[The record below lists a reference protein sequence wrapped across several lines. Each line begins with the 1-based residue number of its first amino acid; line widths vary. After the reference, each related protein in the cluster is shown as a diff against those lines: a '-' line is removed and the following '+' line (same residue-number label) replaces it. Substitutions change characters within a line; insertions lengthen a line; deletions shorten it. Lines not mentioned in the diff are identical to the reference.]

1 MTDLHLDFLSPLP
14 PVRSGISDYSVEL
27 LPHLRQRCDVRV
39 VQLPDQPLD
48 PDIEAR
54 FAPVPFARLGEG
66 GRLPLYQM
74 GNNRY
79 HEGVREAALRLP
91 GVLTLHDVVLH
102 HLLLDQTI
110 GHGQWEPY
118 AAELRRDHGWVGAAV
133 AGGAR
138 WGLHG
143 QAAQFALF
151 ANRSLLRRQ
160 RGVVVHSDWAAGT
173 LAEQDPELRVRVVP
187 MAIPLPPA
195 ADAAAGR
202 AFRARHGLPAGPL
215 LGSFG
220 FQTPIK
226 RTATAVRALARPE
239 LRDAHLLIVG
249 EVAPALELDREAAEL
264 GVAERVHVF
273 GYLPFVEFTA
283 AIAAC
288 DLCLNLRYPSA
299 GETSASLLRVL
310 AMGRPCVVSD
320 YAQFAE
326 LPDAI
331 VARVPLG
338 DRDGVGEVAAFA
350 TIAAALLADPAR
362 RAAMGESAR
371 QHVRREND
379 PDHAAGR
386 LLEVCAELATA
397 APLPERDLTVPP
409 SSSLVAS
416 QLAARL
422 EVSGAEAPWPAGE
435 RRRLRLRLRNT
446 GAARLLSAAHRDGGV
461 AIQVSLLDGRGR
473 DLLAGRPWLPVT
485 RDLDPGASFDSELV
499 VRRPPGGARLR
510 VEPRVTGRDGLEV
523 DWEGG
528 AAWDS
533 AL

>member
-14 PVRSGISDYSVEL
+14 PVRSGISDYSVDL
-27 LPHLRQRCDVRV
+27 LPYLQARCDVRV
-39 VQLPDQPLD
+39 VRLPDQPIAAL
-48 PDIEAR
+48 IEAR
-54 FAPVPFARLGEG
+54 FAPVPFARLGED

-110 GHGQWEPY
+110 GHGRWEPY
-118 AAELRRDHGWVGAAV
+118 AAELRRDHGWIGAAV

-143 QAAQFALF
+143 HAAQFALF

-160 RGVVVHSDWAAGT
+160 RGVVVHSDWAAEA

-187 MAIPLPPA
+187 MAVPLPPA

-202 AFRARHGLPAGPL
+202 EFRARHGLAPGPL

-226 RTATAVRALARPE
+226 RTSTAVRALARPE
-239 LRDAHLLIVG
+239 LRDTHLLIVG

-273 GYLPFVEFTA
+273 GYLPFAEFTA

-331 VARVPLG
+331 VAKVPLG
-338 DRDGVGEVAAFA
+338 EGEVEAFA
-350 TIAAALLADPAR
+350 ATAAELLGEPAR

-371 QHVRREND
+371 QHVRREHD
-379 PDHAAGR
+379 PERAAER
-386 LLEVCAELATA
+386 LLAACAELAAA
-397 APLPERDLTVPP
+397 APLPERDVTVPP
-409 SSSLVAS
+409 STSLVAS

-435 RRRLRLRLRNT
+435 RRRLRVRLRNT
-446 GAARLLSAAHRDGGV
+446 GTQRLLSAAHRDGGL
-461 AIQVSLLDGRGR
+461 ALQVSLLDGRDR

-485 RDLDPGASFDSELV
+485 RDLDPGASFDAELV
-499 VRRPPGGARLR
+499 VRRPPGRARLR
-510 VEPRVTGRDGLEV
+510 VEPRLTGRDGLEV

-528 AAWDS
+528 VAWDS